1 MASAPPRRSV
11 VADAD
16 REGGLGPA
24 HPANRVAAHVTSRSS
39 VAPMDKHRGAG
50 SWRIGELAKASG
62 LTIRALRYYEQV
74 GLLRP
79 SGRSDAGHRMYDADD
94 VTRLYQVV
102 ALRHMGL
109 NVADTRAAL
118 ATDSQGLITLV
129 ESLFDRLGEEIETR
143 QRLRTRLQQ
152 TLDAIHRLGRPTV
165 PQMLE
170 VIAMVSTPMMRS
182 SLAGHEPRSG
192 KVRDVYDLPGDRL
205 LVVATDRVSAFDVVM
220 PTGIPRKGEVLTRI
234 SAFWFER
241 TSAVVPNAMV
251 AVLEADNAREL
262 GVDADA
268 SFFGRSMVMRKA
280 EPIKVE
286 CVVRGYLAGSAWA
299 DYQREGSTTTI
310 EVMPGLRQCDE
321 LPAPLFTP
329 TSKADAGH
337 DLPMTYAEVEALVG
351 VDVANVLKLRSLA
364 LYGYGASVARDRGIL
379 IADTKFE
386 FGMLDGEIT
395 LIDEVMT
402 PDSSRFWPADEYQPG
417 RDQPSFDKQYLRDW
431 LTSTG
436 WNKEPPGP
444 EIPAEVV
451 RNTSERYIEA
461 YRRLTGLEL
470 PDATA

>member
-1 MASAPPRRSV
+1 MNERPR
-11 VADAD
+11 AD
-16 REGGLGPA
+16 G
-24 HPANRVAAHVTSRSS
+24 
-39 VAPMDKHRGAG
+39 
-50 SWRIGELAKASG
+50 WRTGELAKAAG
-62 LTIRALRYYEQV
+62 LTVRALRYYDRV
-74 GLLRP
+74 DLLRP
-79 SGRSDAGHRMYDADD
+79 SGRSESGHRLYDADD
-94 VTRLYQVV
+94 VARLYQVV
-102 ALRHMGL
+102 ALRHLGL
-109 NVADTRAAL
+109 SVADTRAAL
-118 ATDSQGLITLV
+118 TTDSRGLMALV
-129 ESLFDRLGEEIETR
+129 QALYDRLGEEIETR
-143 QRLRTRLQQ
+143 RQLRVRLHQA
-152 TLDAIHRLGRPTV
+152 LDAISQIGRPTV

-182 SLAGHEPRSG
+182 ALGGREPRSG
-192 KVRDVYDLPGDRL
+192 KVRDIYDLPGDRL

-220 PTGIPRKGEVLTRI
+220 PIGVPRKGEVLTRI

-251 AVLEADNAREL
+251 AVLEADNARAL

-299 DYQREGSTTTI
+299 DYLRAGSPTTL
-310 EVMPGLRQCDE
+310 EVMPGLRQCEE

-329 TSKADAGH
+329 TSKADTGH
-337 DLPMTYAEVEALVG
+337 DLPMTYEEVEALVG
-351 VDVANVLKLRSLA
+351 VDQANVLKLRSLA
-364 LYGYGASVARDRGIL
+364 LYSYGASVARDRGIL

-386 FGMLDGEIT
+386 FGILDGEVT

-402 PDSSRFWPADEYQPG
+402 PDSSRFWPADGYEPG
-417 RDQPSFDKQYLRDW
+417 HDQPSFDKQYLRDW

-436 WNKEPPGP
+436 WNKEPPAP
-444 EIPAEVV
+444 QLPPDVV

-470 PDATA
+470 PNAIA